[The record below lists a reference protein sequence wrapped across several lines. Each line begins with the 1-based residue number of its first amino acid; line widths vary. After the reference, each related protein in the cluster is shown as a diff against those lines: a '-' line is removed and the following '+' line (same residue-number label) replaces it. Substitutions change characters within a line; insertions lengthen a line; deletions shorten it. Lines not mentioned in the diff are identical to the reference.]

1 MAATCSG
8 CSSPNIAAE
17 DESPNPPSRRH
28 PRDNHTRPAPAATVS
43 TDLRAE
49 KCTLGYGQ
57 RLISSDLSVRIPPG
71 SFTAAIDPN
80 ACGKST
86 LLRALSR
93 LLAPH
98 KGAVMLDGKEISRY
112 PAKEVARRIGLL
124 PQSSISPEG
133 ITVADL
139 VGSGRYPHQ
148 KLRRQWSIQD
158 ELAVANALEATHLT
172 ELSSRLAEELS
183 GGQRQR
189 VWAAMVLAQGSPED
203 VVTARTVAE
212 VFGVDCVV
220 IEDPM
225 TGGPP
230 VVPYTSD

>member
-1 MAATCSG
+1 
-8 CSSPNIAAE
+8 
-17 DESPNPPSRRH
+17 
-28 PRDNHTRPAPAATVS
+28 
-43 TDLRAE
+43 
-49 KCTLGYGQ
+49 
-57 RLISSDLSVRIPPG
+57 
-71 SFTAAIDPN
+71 
-80 ACGKST
+80 
-86 LLRALSR
+86 
-93 LLAPH
+93 
-98 KGAVMLDGKEISRY
+98 MLDGKEISRY